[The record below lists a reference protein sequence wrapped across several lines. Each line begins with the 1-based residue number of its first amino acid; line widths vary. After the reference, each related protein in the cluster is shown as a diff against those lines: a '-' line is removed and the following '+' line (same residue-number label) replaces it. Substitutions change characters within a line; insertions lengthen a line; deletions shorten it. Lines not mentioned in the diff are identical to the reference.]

1 MTLMVFRQC
10 GDYLSLKVADGFVD
24 WFSCWTRALNDA
36 HVPQL
41 AIIAIHNLLI
51 HLLKISKDKERVHY
65 GIMVQD

>member
-10 GDYLSLKVADGFVD
+10 GDYLSLKVVD

-36 HVPQL
+36 HVPLL

-51 HLLKISKDKERVHY
+51 LLLKISKDKERVHY